1 VKWGKAGE
9 RGWGKVQSRGLKVI
23 RRKEMSERKGIGAQD
38 SVPKKIDIDKPY
50 WDQSTY
56 QGRALHFLTVTN
68 PLNVFAT
75 SQQLEHARD
84 VVTKYR

>member
-1 VKWGKAGE
+1 
-9 RGWGKVQSRGLKVI
+9 
-23 RRKEMSERKGIGAQD
+23 MSEKEKIGAQD
-38 SVPKKIDIDKPY
+38 SAQKEINIDKPY

-56 QGRALHFLTVTN
+56 RGRALHFLTVTN

>member
-1 VKWGKAGE
+1 MSGK
-9 RGWGKVQSRGLKVI
+9 
-23 RRKEMSERKGIGAQD
+23 KEIVAQD
-38 SVPKKIDIDKPY
+38 NAPDRIDIEKPY

-68 PLNVFAT
+68 PLNVFA
-75 SQQLEHARD
+75 SKQRLEHARD

>member
-1 VKWGKAGE
+1 MTVKWGRAGE
-9 RGWGKVQSRGLKVI
+9 RGRREGTRSLGGKPKKMSGK
-23 RRKEMSERKGIGAQD
+23 KEIGAQD
-38 SVPKKIDIDKPY
+38 SAPKEIDIDKPY

-75 SQQLEHARD
+75 SQQLEHARN
-84 VVTKYR
+84 VVTRYR

>member
-1 VKWGKAGE
+1 MRKRGYSQPSPQTLGGK
-9 RGWGKVQSRGLKVI
+9 
-23 RRKEMSERKGIGAQD
+23 
-38 SVPKKIDIDKPY
+38 PKKMFGRIAEGAPKEIDIDKPY

-56 QGRALHFLTVTN
+56 RGRALHFLTVTN